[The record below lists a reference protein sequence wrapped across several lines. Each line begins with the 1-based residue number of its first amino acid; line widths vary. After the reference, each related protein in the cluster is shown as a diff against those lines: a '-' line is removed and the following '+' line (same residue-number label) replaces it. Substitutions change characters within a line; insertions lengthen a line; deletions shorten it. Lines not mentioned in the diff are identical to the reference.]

1 MFLII
6 YKIGQIFPSFHKKL
20 IQTFIS
26 GLDAPRC
33 SVWVKKKRAISKDVL
48 FLPFFTLSPLFSTLD
63 DFFYL
68 SLFVPDPSA
77 GLSSCLGCQYITGA
91 HFWLNEDS
99 GDMSV
104 VRAASPEIG
113 NNKARVQILKA
124 LDLVS
129 TPSTA
134 PDVQWTRCDGQWA
147 RFRVKLE
154 IIRKSV
160 RFWAEFPAVLV
171 FSESLSSLFA
181 SYSCKIICKLYCH

>member
-1 MFLII
+1 MGKFVTRKDDSLIT

-48 FLPFFTLSPLFSTLD
+48 FLPLFTLSPLFSTLD

-104 VRAASPEIG
+104 VRAASPKIG
-113 NNKARVQILKA
+113 NNK
-124 LDLVS
+124 
-129 TPSTA
+129 
-134 PDVQWTRCDGQWA
+134 
-147 RFRVKLE
+147 LE
-154 IIRKSV
+154 F
-160 RFWAEFPAVLV
+160 RFWRHWIWFQHHQQLPMSNGHDAMV
-171 FSESLSSLFA
+171 SEPDSG
-181 SYSCKIICKLYCH
+181 